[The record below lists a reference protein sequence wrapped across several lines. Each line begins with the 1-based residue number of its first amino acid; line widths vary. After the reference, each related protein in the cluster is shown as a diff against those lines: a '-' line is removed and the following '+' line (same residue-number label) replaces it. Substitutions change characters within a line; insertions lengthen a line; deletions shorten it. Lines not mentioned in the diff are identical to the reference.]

1 MTIAEAENLL
11 DRARAARDY
20 DRLLCEV
27 SALTFEIVKAVAHGK
42 RVSRTEAAAVVAYV
56 ERNDPR
62 KALPTSQLPTGNTQ
76 AERR

>member
-1 MTIAEAENLL
+1 MGDVLREAMV
-11 DRARAARDY
+11 ARDY

-27 SALTFEIVKAVAHGK
+27 SALTFEIAKAVAHGK
-42 RVSRTEAAAVVAYV
+42 RVSRTEAAAIVAYV

-62 KALPTSQLPTGNTQ
+62 KAFSTPQLPDGNGQ